1 MNLPKPA
8 GAKVIPQGAVRRLPA
23 ISCVM
28 KLPLFIENRHGV
40 FQIGLARYAKGHGL
54 TSSGS
59 VRVASPG
66 VSETRSVW
74 TQGAA
79 LAGDGPSETRNGGR
93 AACGDF
99 RNERMYHVSD
109 PPRSHGQSG
118 LLGASRPLGKC
129 DSRARWLFRGTGKK
143 VKEFAEMA
151 DE

>member
-66 VSETRSVW
+66 VSETRSIW

-109 PPRSHGQSG
+109 PPGHMARAGCSERAARLVNATRG
-118 LLGASRPLGKC
+118 LAGIPRY
-129 DSRARWLFRGTGKK
+129 GKK
-143 VKEFAEMA
+143 VNEFAGMA